1 MNQPADKMNPNQGQ
15 VTQNAQGQ
23 PQQVQGQPQQAQGQ
37 PVNPQ
42 MAGQPGAQQP
52 GVQLTP
58 QQQQAQNTAMLQN
71 EAQQRQLNQL
81 VNEAQAAYNQ
91 GRRQQAQQLASQV
104 LQMAPGH
111 LGALRML
118 IAIARE
124 MNEMKAAE
132 QLLQRALSI
141 HPNNDALLFDS
152 AIFLEQAQKPLLAE
166 QQLARVVS
174 INPQNFQAQV
184 AMGRMKQRRGNMAQ
198 AEYHLRQAHFLNS
211 AAPDVSVNLG
221 NALTQMGRWEEAEH
235 FFRIALALDTE
246 NIPAYLGW
254 VKLEES
260 QQNLPRAWEL
270 LNTAKDLR
278 PKFPNIAFSEALLHR
293 GEKNYD
299 KALAALEK
307 LKIDNLNPAAKVSY
321 YYDRGTTL
329 DKMEKYDDAF
339 ADFSEANRI
348 NREDLNIKYADEK
361 NQQLH
366 ERLRNFFTAEN
377 ISGLPRAKRQED
389 DENPIFIIGFTRSG
403 TSMTEQILTAHSKI
417 AAGDE
422 LHFMNDLADRAS
434 GMLRSRMMY
443 PNCLAEANQQAM
455 NAFRNDYLLKSRMS
469 GIVEPGVRR
478 FTDKMPGNEV
488 HMGMISLLFPET
500 NFVHMVRHPLDSV
513 LASFFIDARHGDN
526 YATDLATAAEH
537 YTLTSET
544 VDHYEENLEMNHQR
558 FKYEDGV
565 TNVEKQAKKM
575 IDFIGLDWED
585 GCAKYYES
593 DRHARTPSYAQVKQK
608 PYKTSMYRYL
618 NYMDHLKDIIPTL
631 KPVIKKLGY
640 KID

>member
-1 MNQPADKMNPNQGQ
+1 M
-15 VTQNAQGQ
+15 
-23 PQQVQGQPQQAQGQ
+23 
-37 PVNPQ
+37 
-42 MAGQPGAQQP
+42 
-52 GVQLTP
+52 TP
-58 QQQQAQNTAMLQN
+58 QQQQQQQAALLQN
-71 EAQQRQLNQL
+71 EQQQRRLNQL

-91 GRRQQAQQLASQV
+91 GRRPQAEQLANQV

-111 LGALRML
+111 LGALRMK

-124 MNEMKAAE
+124 MNNLQQAETLMK
-132 QLLQRALSI
+132 QALSI
-141 HPNNDALLFDS
+141 HPNNDQLLFDS
-152 AIFLEQAQKPLLAE
+152 AVLLEQMNRPMLAE
-166 QQLARVVS
+166 QQMGRVVS

-184 AMGRMKQRRGNMAQ
+184 AFGRMKQRRGNMAL

-211 AAPDVSVNLG
+211 AAPDVCVNLG
-221 NALTQMGRWEEAEH
+221 NALTNMGRWEEAEH
-235 FFRIALALDTE
+235 FFRVALALDTE

-260 QQNLPRAWEL
+260 QQNFPRAWEL
-270 LNTAKDLR
+270 LEMAKDMR
-278 PKFPNIAFSEALLHR
+278 PKFPNIAFSEALLYR
-293 GEKNYD
+293 GEKDYD
-299 KALAALEK
+299 KALAALDR
-307 LKIDNLNPAAKVSY
+307 LKVDNLNPAAKVSY

-329 DKMEKYDDAF
+329 DKMKKFDEAF

-348 NREDLNIKYADEK
+348 NREDLKVEYGEDK
-361 NQQLH
+361 NKQLQ
-366 ERLRNFFTAEN
+366 ERLMAFFTAEN
-377 ISGLPRAKRQED
+377 IAGLTRAKRQEG
-389 DENPIFIIGFTRSG
+389 DENPIFIVGFTRSG
-403 TSMTEQILTAHSKI
+403 TSMTEQILTAHSQI

-422 LHFMNDLADRAS
+422 LHYMNDLAERAS

-455 NAFRNDYLLKSRMS
+455 NAFRNDYLLKSRMA
-469 GIVEPGVRR
+469 GIVEPGIRR
-478 FTDKMPGNEV
+478 FTDKMPGNEM

-500 NFVHMVRHPLDSV
+500 HFVHMVRHPLDSV

-526 YATDLATAAEH
+526 YACSLESAAKH
-537 YTLTSET
+537 YALTSEV
-544 VDHYEENLEMNHQR
+544 VDHYEENLDMNYER

-575 IDFIGLDWED
+575 IDFLDLEWED
-585 GCAKYYES
+585 GCAEYYKN

-631 KPVIKKLGY
+631 EPVIKKLGY